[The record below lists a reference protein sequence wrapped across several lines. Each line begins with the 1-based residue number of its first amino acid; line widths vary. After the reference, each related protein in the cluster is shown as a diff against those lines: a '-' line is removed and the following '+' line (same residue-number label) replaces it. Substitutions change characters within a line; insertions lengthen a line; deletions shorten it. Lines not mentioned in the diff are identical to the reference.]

1 MNINKRLMLMLT
13 PALFFVSSLGAAT
26 LEEAQKAYTDGDF
39 AQAAAIYEEV
49 AAEKGVSAP
58 LLTNMGNAYF
68 KTGDYGHA
76 MLCYRR
82 ALRIDPSD
90 TQAKDN
96 ISYIESKVEDNN
108 KAEAKGKKVSVAP
121 EDRSFFSSV
130 RRYIVYSHSSD
141 SWALWAGSLFV
152 LTCVCAALYIFAS
165 GVLVRKIGFFGGFI
179 AFGFSLI
186 TLLFALVNASDRKK
200 SVEGVVTAYKVQLL
214 SEPHKDAKATVNPL
228 TRGTVLNIQE
238 EEQEPGDS
246 LKWYRVRLN
255 SDYSGWIDAN
265 DFQPI

>member
-49 AAEKGVSAP
+49 AAEKGVSVP

-130 RRYIVYSHSSD
+130 RRYIVYSHS
-141 SWALWAGSLFV
+141 
-152 LTCVCAALYIFAS
+152 
-165 GVLVRKIGFFGGFI
+165 
-179 AFGFSLI
+179 
-186 TLLFALVNASDRKK
+186 
-200 SVEGVVTAYKVQLL
+200 
-214 SEPHKDAKATVNPL
+214 
-228 TRGTVLNIQE
+228 
-238 EEQEPGDS
+238 
-246 LKWYRVRLN
+246 
-255 SDYSGWIDAN
+255 
-265 DFQPI
+265 